1 MHPQPIQGAP
11 RRLSPAEARHSG
23 ARQANGL
30 RAALLGGAC
39 LLLAL
44 CLGVGWGGPAQ
55 AQQAPATEGLQ
66 ALSVFLQTT
75 RSGQADFTQI
85 VTLPPRAGAEGSRV
99 ARTRSSSGSFAFQ
112 RPGRFRF
119 VYAAPL
125 PQTIVADGKTLWL
138 YDEDLNQVT
147 VRSQAGALDDTP
159 AALIAGATDLRT
171 LQSRYELNEDGTRD
185 GLLWV
190 LATPKARDGQT
201 QQLRVGLRVL
211 APGKV
216 ELGAFEILDSFG
228 QRSLLTFSRMQ
239 VNAKL
244 PADSFRFTPPAGADV
259 IRP

>member
-1 MHPQPIQGAP
+1 MNLPLTAAMPHSFFSTALA
-11 RRLSPAEARHSG
+11 RRVG
-23 ARQANGL
+23 ARV
-30 RAALLGGAC
+30 RVAAVVLTG
-39 LLLAL
+39 LLLQMFV
-44 CLGVGWGGPAQ
+44 VGAAQ
-55 AQQAPATEGLQ
+55 AQDGKSLDGLN

-75 RSGQADFTQI
+75 RSGRADFTQV
-85 VTLPPRAGAEGSRV
+85 VTLPPRASEGSGRV
-99 ARTRSSSGSFAFQ
+99 ARTRSSNGSFAFQ

-147 VRSQAGALDDTP
+147 VRAQAGALDDTP
-159 AALIAGATDLRT
+159 AALIAGAADLRT
-171 LQSRYELNEDGTRD
+171 LQASYDLANDGARD

-190 LATPKARDGQT
+190 RATPKARDGQT
-201 QQLRVGLRVL
+201 QQLRVGLRAVS
-211 APGKV
+211 PTQV

-239 VNAKL
+239 VNANL
-244 PADSFRFTPPAGADV
+244 PADTFRFTPPAGADI

>member
-1 MHPQPIQGAP
+1 MMMNNPQVMPSLHARPFVSRKGHAQ
-11 RRLSPAEARHSG
+11 RLGKTGFAG
-23 ARQANGL
+23 
-30 RAALLGGAC
+30 ALLWIGVLLQLFLVGA
-39 LLLAL
+39 
-44 CLGVGWGGPAQ
+44 AQ
-55 AQQAPATEGLQ
+55 AQDTKNLDGLN

-75 RSGQADFTQI
+75 RSGRADFTQV
-85 VTLPPRAGAEGSRV
+85 VTLPPRANDNSTRI

-147 VRSQAGALDDTP
+147 VRAQAGALDDTP
-159 AALIAGATDLRT
+159 AALIAGAADLRT
-171 LQSRYELNEDGTRD
+171 LQASYELANDGARD

-190 LATPKARDGQT
+190 RATPKARDGQT
-201 QQLRVGLRVL
+201 QQLRVGLRAVS
-211 APGKV
+211 PTQV

-239 VNAKL
+239 VNASL
-244 PADSFRFTPPAGADV
+244 PADTFRFTPPAGADV

>member
-1 MHPQPIQGAP
+1 MKMNKPHAAP
-11 RRLSPAEARHSG
+11 MQRPLPKPKTGRFGPFGKTGFMAT
-23 ARQANGL
+23 
-30 RAALLGGAC
+30 LLGAC
-39 LLLAL
+39 LLLS
-44 CLGVGWGGPAQ
+44 LGSAARAQ
-55 AQQAPATEGLQ
+55 NNKNLDGLN
-66 ALSVFLQTT
+66 ALSVFLQTS
-75 RSGQADFTQI
+75 RSGRADFTQV
-85 VTLPPRAGAEGSRV
+85 VTLPPRASDSGTRV

-147 VRSQAGALDDTP
+147 VRAQAGALDDTP
-159 AALIAGATDLRT
+159 AALIAGAADLRT
-171 LQSRYELNEDGTRD
+171 LQASYELANDGARD

-190 LATPKARDGQT
+190 RATPKARDGQT
-201 QQLRVGLRVL
+201 QQLRVGLRV
-211 APGKV
+211 ASPTQV

-239 VNAKL
+239 VNASL
-244 PADSFRFTPPAGADV
+244 PADTFRFTPPAGADV

>member
-1 MHPQPIQGAP
+1 MG
-11 RRLSPAEARHSG
+11 
-23 ARQANGL
+23 
-30 RAALLGGAC
+30 
-39 LLLAL
+39 
-44 CLGVGWGGPAQ
+44 
-55 AQQAPATEGLQ
+55 

-75 RSGQADFTQI
+75 RSGRADFTQV
-85 VTLPPRAGAEGSRV
+85 VTLPPRASEGSTRV
-99 ARTRSSSGSFAFQ
+99 ARTRSSNGSFAFQ

-159 AALIAGATDLRT
+159 AALIAGAADVRT
-171 LQSRYELNEDGTRD
+171 LQSSYELANDGARD

-190 LATPKARDGQT
+190 RATPKAREGQT
-201 QQLRVGLRVL
+201 QQLRVGLRAVS
-211 APGKV
+211 PSQV
-216 ELGAFEILDSFG
+216 ELGAFEILDSLG

-239 VNAKL
+239 VNATL
-244 PADSFRFTPPAGADV
+244 PADTFRFTPPAGADI

>member
-1 MHPQPIQGAP
+1 MLQMFA
-11 RRLSPAEARHSG
+11 SG
-23 ARQANGL
+23 A
-30 RAALLGGAC
+30 
-39 LLLAL
+39 
-44 CLGVGWGGPAQ
+44 AQ
-55 AQQAPATEGLQ
+55 AQDSKPQDGLS
-66 ALSVFLQTT
+66 ALSVFLQST
-75 RSGQADFTQI
+75 RSGRADFTQV
-85 VTLPPRAGAEGSRV
+85 VTLPPRASDSGTRV

-147 VRSQAGALDDTP
+147 VRAQAGALDDTP
-159 AALIAGATDLRT
+159 AALIAGAADLNT
-171 LQSRYELNEDGTRD
+171 LQKSYELANDGAQD

-190 LATPKARDGQT
+190 RATPKARDGQT
-201 QQLRVGLRVL
+201 QQLRVGLRAVT
-211 APGKV
+211 PNQV

-239 VNAKL
+239 VNVSL
-244 PADSFRFTPPAGADV
+244 SADTFRFTPPAGADV